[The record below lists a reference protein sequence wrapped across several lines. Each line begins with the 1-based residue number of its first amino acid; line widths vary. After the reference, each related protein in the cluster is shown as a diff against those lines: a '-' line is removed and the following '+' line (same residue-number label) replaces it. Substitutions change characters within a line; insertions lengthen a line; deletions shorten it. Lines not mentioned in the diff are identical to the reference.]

1 MFENSVKI
9 KLCASMHA
17 HVLFTATCTFF
28 THELTRQSKKSF
40 LIVFVVIPLRSPLV
54 YVQQVLAF

>member
-9 KLCASMHA
+9 NLCARMHA

-28 THELTRQSKKSF
+28 TQELNRQSKK
-40 LIVFVVIPLRSPLV
+40 IVFNGFLSDSVVIPLV
-54 YVQQVLAF
+54 YVLK

>member
-9 KLCASMHA
+9 NLCARMHA

-28 THELTRQSKKSF
+28 TQELNRQSKK
-40 LIVFVVIPLRSPLV
+40 IVFNGFLCDSVVIPLV
-54 YVQQVLAF
+54 YVLK